1 MYRNNGIDSLKND
14 SNEINML
21 PPLSPRPHLLENIN
35 FNINLHSYDFANKRK
50 IMEKSNF
57 NRIMGSENILPENN
71 KEQKRMLAPL
81 DSLNELEI
89 KKGNL
94 RKEINEMSL
103 ILKELEKKKLK
114 LIKEIENLSDHL
126 KELKKEEDNLNI
138 QLIEMKYNYDIC
150 IDKIQIMEKN
160 KKINKK
166 EKLNAKLYEDIDEKN
181 KLLEKREKE
190 IKQLEK
196 DKKVFHN
203 EIKNYINNKIDN
215 IFNKTMT
222 KEEIISDVSYL
233 GSFLKDSITKEKK
246 LNPDNF
252 IDPKKYIKSI
262 KKNETTNK
270 TILPLYLISNW
281 LEENGCQVAIEKKSK
296 NIKFNLFCMQQIFNN
311 KAIEKKFTLVFDN
324 NYNDDIINKENS
336 NNYINFLKNDM
347 SKYLQIPTN
356 EIFIMN
362 PRGPPFTID
371 LYVEYLNDFKKTRIK
386 EYIRT
391 KRKEII
397 KLKESI
403 LLEGCKL
410 SPEIFDP
417 KYDMKP
423 NDWPKN
429 PSQRA
434 NIDYYP
440 PYNYTGFGL
449 KVLGAYDNGDN
460 TWIGMCNKEGEFAV
474 AYHGIRSSIEAV
486 KNILNSHLKAG
497 EHQAFENDEDELH
510 FGNICGK
517 GVYVT
522 PKIDVAENYT
532 KPFYAGELNQYFR
545 IVFQC
550 RVNPKKRRQPKHKPE
565 YWILNGNGQEIRPYR
580 LLVKQEKNSCP

>member
-1 MYRNNGIDSLKND
+1 
-14 SNEINML
+14 
-21 PPLSPRPHLLENIN
+21 
-35 FNINLHSYDFANKRK
+35 
-50 IMEKSNF
+50 
-57 NRIMGSENILPENN
+57 
-71 KEQKRMLAPL
+71 
-81 DSLNELEI
+81 
-89 KKGNL
+89 
-94 RKEINEMSL
+94 
-103 ILKELEKKKLK
+103 
-114 LIKEIENLSDHL
+114 
-126 KELKKEEDNLNI
+126 
-138 QLIEMKYNYDIC
+138 MKYNYDIC

-166 EKLNAKLYEDIDEKN
+166 EKLLYEDIDEKN

-190 IKQLEK
+190 IIKEIKQLEK
-196 DKKVFHN
+196 DKKAFHK

-281 LEENGCQVAIEKKSK
+281 LEENGCQVAIEKESK
-296 NIKFNLFCMQQIFNN
+296 NIKLNLFCMQQIFNN

-336 NNYINFLKNDM
+336 NNYINSLKNDM

-486 KNILNSHLKAG
+486 KNILYTHLKAG

>member
-1 MYRNNGIDSLKND
+1 MK
-14 SNEINML
+14 
-21 PPLSPRPHLLENIN
+21 
-35 FNINLHSYDFANKRK
+35 AKKK
-50 IMEKSNF
+50 I
-57 NRIMGSENILPENN
+57 LD
-71 KEQKRMLAPL
+71 PL
-81 DSLNELEI
+81 DSLKQLEL

-103 ILKELEKKKLK
+103 ILKELENKKFN
-114 LIKEIENLSDHL
+114 LIKEIENLSNNL
-126 KELKKEEDNLNI
+126 KELKKEENDLNI
-138 QLIEMKYNYDIC
+138 QLIEMKYNYDIY
-150 IDKIQIMEKN
+150 IDKIQKIEEK

-166 EKLNAKLYEDIDEKN
+166 EKLIVKHYEDIDEIN
-181 KLLEKREKE
+181 KLFSKKEKEIKKE

-196 DKKVFHN
+196 DKKAFHD
-203 EIKNYINNKIDN
+203 EIKNYINIKLDN

-222 KEEIISDVSYL
+222 KEEIISDVSNL
-233 GSFLKDSITKEKK
+233 GSFLKDSIAKEKK

-262 KKNETTNK
+262 KKNENINKTINK
-270 TILPLYLISNW
+270 TILPLYLLSNW
-281 LEENGCQVAIEKKSK
+281 LEENGCQVAIEKEPKD
-296 NIKFNLFCMQQIFNN
+296 IKLNKFCMQQIFNN

-324 NYNDDIINKENS
+324 NYNDYIINKENS
-336 NNYINFLKNDM
+336 NNYINSLKNDM
-347 SKYLQIPTN
+347 SKYLQIPTD

-362 PRGPPFTID
+362 PRGPQFTID

-386 EYIRT
+386 EYIRN

-397 KLKESI
+397 KIKESI

-423 NDWPKN
+423 DDWPKN
-429 PSQRA
+429 PSQRGKI
-434 NIDYYP
+434 NYYP

-449 KVLGAYDNGDN
+449 KVVDTYDNGDN

-486 KNILNSHLKAG
+486 KNILKSHLKAG
-497 EHQAFENDEDELH
+497 ENQAYENDEDALH
-510 FGNICGK
+510 LGKPCGR

-522 PKIDVAENYT
+522 PKINVAEHYT
-532 KPFYAGELNQYFR
+532 KPLYAEELNKYFR

-550 RVNPKKRRQPKHKPE
+550 RVNPKKIRQPKHKPE

-580 LLVKQEKNSCP
+580 LLVKQENNSCP